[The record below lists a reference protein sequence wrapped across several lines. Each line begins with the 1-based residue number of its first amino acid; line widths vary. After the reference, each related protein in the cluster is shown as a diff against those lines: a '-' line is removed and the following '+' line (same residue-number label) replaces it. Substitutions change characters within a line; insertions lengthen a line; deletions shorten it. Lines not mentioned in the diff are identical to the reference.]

1 MQNRYCS
8 QYLLFSFFFFF
19 VFFFLLFFYSA
30 CASSKPNASI
40 HPVRNEKKKRKIRC
54 PTIFK
59 IKVCSPHPPLEQANP
74 LYNRLILSIY
84 TKYVNEKLDQGEG
97 VGTIF
102 SKPKKMSGQN
112 PVWKKFTQMTLK
124 MGSMSHNHCQIFA
137 SCHLCKSVQDYY

>member
-1 MQNRYCS
+1 MLS
-8 QYLLFSFFFFF
+8 PPGIFFFF
-19 VFFFLLFFYSA
+19 VFFFVCLFTVLA
-30 CASSKPNASI
+30 HHLNLMHLSI
-40 HPVRNEKKKRKIRC
+40 RSEMKKKRKIRC

-97 VGTIF
+97 VGKIF

-137 SCHLCKSVQDYY
+137 SCHLCKSVEDYY